1 MKNFWN
7 QRYEEKEFVYG
18 EAPNEFLKE
27 ELEKLPK
34 GKILLPAEGE
44 GRNAVYAASKGW
56 DVTAF
61 DYSEAGKEKTEVLA
75 QKHHVNINYLVE
87 SYESASFPENS
98 FDVIALIYTHTPNW
112 KHVYTKLMTYLK
124 PGGTMIIELFNKQQI
139 NNTSGGPKNE
149 NLLLNKEDLESIV
162 NDFKEVKVWED
173 TCDLDEG
180 KYHSGFANVVR
191 CVAKK

>member
-7 QRYEEKEFVYG
+7 QRYEEEEFAYG
-18 EAPNEFLKE
+18 EEPNEFLKN
-27 ELEKLPK
+27 ELDKLPK
-34 GKILLPAEGE
+34 RKILLPAEGE

-61 DYSEAGKEKTEVLA
+61 DYSEVGKEKTEVLA

-112 KHVYTKLMTYLK
+112 KQVYTKLMTYLK
-124 PGGTMIIELFNKQQI
+124 PGGTMIIELFNKQQM

-149 NLLLNKEDLESIV
+149 NLLLNKEDLESIF